1 MIDLCITNVP
11 KMDLRSP
18 SIGVAIINAAAKNAG
33 LSSIAVDLNIK
44 LWRKFVS
51 LELGNYWSYSD
62 ETFIDRKKFLEN
74 REIIYP
80 LFKEVIVSVIPPAK
94 VIGISIFSAFNY
106 VTLELVLEIIRE
118 LHPTSK
124 IVLGGPGI
132 SIRNRLECEQHFR
145 RFKKLKLYDDFL
157 YGNSL
162 STVVEY
168 INETIDPSMLND
180 FVEDP
185 RGASFADFFPDYRDF
200 NFADYPKKHLEVN
213 ADGPGPNNWLYIT
226 GSRGCVRSCTFCDVK
241 TVFGNYKT
249 RTGKNIAEEM
259 IHQYQV
265 NGVDKFRFTDSLL
278 NGNLKVLRELCEKLV
293 TFPKKL
299 LWHGQYI
306 CRDKSQQN
314 PEFYDLMKS
323 AGLDL
328 ISIGIESGSEQVRF
342 HMGKRFNNASL
353 YYTLDQCLR
362 VGIKIVP
369 LMMVGYPTETEEDF
383 LETLNFLDNLK
394 KYEDIL
400 VDLNLNNPTR
410 ILPGSPLGDHLEMY
424 NISHTG
430 MTHDYDFTANWE
442 CGENTYKVR
451 IERFFRFLNSINKND
466 FKRSYAAGDVNHYKN
481 EYLKLPD
488 PDLKIIELI
497 EKVIHG
503 TYYTN

>member
-1 MIDLCITNVP
+1 
-11 KMDLRSP
+11 
-18 SIGVAIINAAAKNAG
+18 
-33 LSSIAVDLNIK
+33 
-44 LWRKFVS
+44 
-51 LELGNYWSYSD
+51 
-62 ETFIDRKKFLEN
+62 
-74 REIIYP
+74 
-80 LFKEVIVSVIPPAK
+80 
-94 VIGISIFSAFNY
+94 
-106 VTLELVLEIIRE
+106 
-118 LHPTSK
+118 
-124 IVLGGPGI
+124 
-132 SIRNRLECEQHFR
+132 
-145 RFKKLKLYDDFL
+145 
-157 YGNSL
+157 
-162 STVVEY
+162 
-168 INETIDPSMLND
+168 
-180 FVEDP
+180 
-185 RGASFADFFPDYRDF
+185 
-200 NFADYPKKHLEVN
+200 
-213 ADGPGPNNWLYIT
+213 
-226 GSRGCVRSCTFCDVK
+226 
-241 TVFGNYKT
+241 
-249 RTGKNIAEEM
+249 M

-278 NGNLKVLRELCEKLV
+278 NGNLKVLRELCEQLI

-342 HMGKRFNNASL
+342 HMGKRFNNESL

-451 IERFFRFLNSINKND
+451 IERFFRFLNSINKNG
-466 FKRSYAAGDVNHYKN
+466 FKRSYAAGDVNYYKT
-481 EYLKLPD
+481 EYLKLSN